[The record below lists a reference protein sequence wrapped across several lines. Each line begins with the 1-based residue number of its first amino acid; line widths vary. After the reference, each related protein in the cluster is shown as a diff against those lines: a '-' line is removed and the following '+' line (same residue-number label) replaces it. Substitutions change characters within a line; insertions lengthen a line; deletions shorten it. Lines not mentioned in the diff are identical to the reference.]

1 MSKLL
6 KARLGGK
13 KFIEGMNETL
23 KKLSAQASKGQYK
36 SKSHSIE
43 FNFNQT
49 EIS

>member
-43 FNFNQT
+43 FNFN
-49 EIS
+49 